1 MTSLTGRLLI
11 SSAGLHDP
19 NFRHTVVLI
28 ASHDEEG
35 AVGVVLNRP
44 TEILVTEAVAP
55 LAALTGPQEKLFEGG
70 PVQKHQPVL
79 MVELKDFARADLPVF
94 GNVGVLTGDVDD
106 ALRPSILRAR
116 VYAGYSGW
124 GAGQLEAELD
134 ADAWI
139 IEPARAEDVFT
150 IQPGSLWRTV
160 LERKGGE
167 YRRIA
172 MVPKD
177 PRVN

>member
-1 MTSLTGRLLI
+1 MESLVAHLLI

-28 ASHDEEG
+28 AAHDHEG
-35 AVGVVLNRP
+35 AVGVVINRS
-44 TEILVTEAVAP
+44 TEFRVADAVPP
-55 LAALTGPQEKLFEGG
+55 LARITGSEALLFEGG
-70 PVQKHQPVL
+70 PVQPMQPVL
-79 MVELKDFARADLPVF
+79 LAELEESARADLQVL
-94 GNVGVLTGDVDD
+94 GNIGFITGDVDD

-124 GAGQLEAELD
+124 GAGQLEGELEEG
-134 ADAWI
+134 AWI
-139 IEPARAEDVFT
+139 VEPALPEDIFT
-150 IQPGSLWRTV
+150 DEPRSLWKRV
-160 LERKGGE
+160 LERKGGP

>member
-1 MTSLTGRLLI
+1 MESLAAHLLI

-28 ASHDEEG
+28 AAHDDEG
-35 AVGVVLNRP
+35 AVGVVLNRS
-44 TEILVTEAVAP
+44 TDYRVADTVPP
-55 LAALTGPQEKLFEGG
+55 LAELTGEDAKLFEGG
-70 PVQKHQPVL
+70 PVQPTQPVL
-79 MVELKDFARADLPVF
+79 LAELKGTAQADLPVL
-94 GNVGVLTGDVDD
+94 GNIGFITGDVDE
-106 ALRPSILRAR
+106 AVRPSILRAR

-124 GAGQLEAELD
+124 GAGQLEGELEEGT
-134 ADAWI
+134 WI
-139 IEPARAEDVFT
+139 VEPALPEDVFT
-150 IQPGSLWRTV
+150 EEPRALWRQV
-160 LERKGGE
+160 LERKGGA

>member
-1 MTSLTGRLLI
+1 MESLASQLLI

-28 ASHDEEG
+28 AAHDDEG
-35 AVGVVLNRP
+35 AVGVVLNRS
-44 TEILVTEAVAP
+44 TEFLVADAVPP
-55 LAALTGPQEKLFEGG
+55 LAELAGSRARLFEGG
-70 PVQKHQPVL
+70 PVQPAQPVL
-79 MVELKDFARADLPVF
+79 LAELKGSTRADLPVM
-94 GNVGVLTGDVDD
+94 GNIGFITGEIDE

-116 VYAGYSGW
+116 VFAGYSGW
-124 GAGQLEAELD
+124 GAGQLEEELEEG
-134 ADAWI
+134 AWI
-139 IEPARAEDVFT
+139 LEPALPEDVFSDE
-150 IQPGSLWRTV
+150 PRSLWRRI
-160 LERKGGE
+160 LERKGGP

>member
-1 MTSLTGRLLI
+1 MDSLASHLLI

-28 ASHDEEG
+28 AAHDDEG
-35 AVGVVLNRP
+35 AVGVVLNRA
-44 TEILVTEAVAP
+44 TEFLVADAVPP
-55 LAALTGPQEKLFEGG
+55 LAEVTGEQALLFEGG
-70 PVQKHQPVL
+70 PVQPMQPVL
-79 MVELKDFARADLPVF
+79 LAELGAGTRADLPVL
-94 GNVGVLTGDVDD
+94 GNIGFITGDVDD
-106 ALRPSILRAR
+106 SVRPSILRAR

-124 GAGQLEAELD
+124 GSGQLEEELED
-134 ADAWI
+134 GAWI
-139 IEPARAEDVFT
+139 IEPALPEDVFT
-150 IQPGSLWRTV
+150 DEPRSLWKKV
-160 LERKGGE
+160 LERKGGP